1 MTGEPV
7 PHIFDRETLR
17 ARLRD
22 YNVVVFQIA
31 SSLVQSGVLALA
43 AIVLIDILYAERDL
57 PILLLLW
64 LGAFVFAVLAFE
76 RQLYLPLATPRGGVS
91 DVWPLML
98 MGLAQFVSFA
108 CLSPRAN
115 GVAPWELWYFAYTA
129 SAIMG
134 AATIWQA
141 SRFVNLD
148 DYSPE
153 LKSVGETFA
162 AWLKHDL
169 RELIIVVLVSLVLC
183 VVLALQLLPGDAFAW
198 LTVVVALISI
208 FGSAW
213 LVRRDGQRFWVLYA
227 SVYELPG
234 AKVST
239 KASAQAERDH
249 ADQVREVV
257 GP

>member
-1 MTGEPV
+1 MTDEPAA
-7 PHIFDRETLR
+7 HIFDRETLR

-43 AIVLIDILYAERDL
+43 AIVLIDVLYAQRDV

-64 LGAFVFAVLAFE
+64 LAAFVFAVLAFE

-98 MGLAQFVSFA
+98 LGLAQFVSFA

-129 SAIMG
+129 STIMG
-134 AATIWQA
+134 AVTIWQA
-141 SRFVNLD
+141 ARFVTIE

-153 LKSVGETFA
+153 LKPVGESFA
-162 AWLKHDL
+162 AWLRHDL
-169 RELIIVVLVSLVLC
+169 KELVIVVSVSLVLC
-183 VVLALQLLPGDAFAW
+183 VVVALQLLPAATLEW
-198 LTVVVALISI
+198 LTVAVALISI

-227 SVYELPG
+227 SVYPAPG
-234 AKVST
+234 ARAPSSGD
-239 KASAQAERDH
+239 AGS
-249 ADQVREVV
+249 
-257 GP
+257 

>member
-1 MTGEPV
+1 MIDEPGA
-7 PHIFDRETLR
+7 HIFDRETLR

-43 AIVLIDILYAERDL
+43 AIVLIDILYAQRDV

-64 LGAFVFAVLAFE
+64 LAAFVFAVLAFE

-141 SRFVNLD
+141 ARFVTIE

-153 LKSVGETFA
+153 LKPVGESFA
-162 AWLKHDL
+162 AWLRHDL
-169 RELIIVVLVSLVLC
+169 RELVIVVSVSLALC
-183 VVLALQLLPGDAFAW
+183 VVVALQLLPTAALEW
-198 LTVVVALISI
+198 LTVAVALVSI

-227 SVYELPG
+227 SVYPDPG
-234 AKVST
+234 AKAPSSGD
-239 KASAQAERDH
+239 AGS
-249 ADQVREVV
+249 
-257 GP
+257 

>member
-1 MTGEPV
+1 MTDEPV

-43 AIVLIDILYAERDL
+43 AIVLIDILYAQRDVPL
-57 PILLLLW
+57 LLLLW
-64 LGAFVFAVLAFE
+64 LAAFVFAVLAFE

-129 SAIMG
+129 GTIMG
-134 AATIWQA
+134 AVTIWQA
-141 SRFVNLD
+141 ARFVTLD
-148 DYSPE
+148 DYSPD
-153 LKSVGETFA
+153 LRPVGESFA
-162 AWLKHDL
+162 GWLRHDL
-169 RELIIVVLVSLVLC
+169 KELVIVVSVSVVLC
-183 VVLALQLLPGDAFAW
+183 VVLALQLLPAAAFER
-198 LTVVVALISI
+198 LTVAVALISI
-208 FGSAW
+208 VGSAW
-213 LVRRDGQRFWVLYA
+213 LVRRDGQRFWMLYA
-227 SVYELPG
+227 SVYAVPG
-234 AKVST
+234 T
-239 KASAQAERDH
+239 KPPSADAG
-249 ADQVREVV
+249 A
-257 GP
+257 

>member
-1 MTGEPV
+1 MIDEPGA
-7 PHIFDRETLR
+7 HIFDRETLR

-43 AIVLIDILYAERDL
+43 AIVLIDILYAQRDV

-64 LGAFVFAVLAFE
+64 LAAFVFAVLAFE

-141 SRFVNLD
+141 ARFVTIE

-153 LKSVGETFA
+153 LKPVGESFA
-162 AWLKHDL
+162 AWLRHDL
-169 RELIIVVLVSLVLC
+169 KELVIVVSVSLALC
-183 VVLALQLLPGDAFAW
+183 VVVALQLLPTAALEW
-198 LTVVVALISI
+198 LTVAVALISI

-227 SVYELPG
+227 SVYPAPG
-234 AKVST
+234 AKAPSSGD
-239 KASAQAERDH
+239 AGS
-249 ADQVREVV
+249 
-257 GP
+257 

>member
-1 MTGEPV
+1 MTEDPA
-7 PHIFDRETLR
+7 PYIFDKETLR

-43 AIVLIDILYAERDL
+43 AIVLIDILYAERSQT
-57 PILLLLW
+57 ILLLLW
-64 LGAFVFAVLAFE
+64 LASFVFAVLAFE

-129 SAIMG
+129 GTIMG

-141 SRFVNLD
+141 ARFANMD

-153 LKSVGETFA
+153 LRSVGETFA

-169 RELIIVVLVSLVLC
+169 RELIIVVAVSLVLC
-183 VVLALQLLPGDAFAW
+183 VVLALQLLPGGAFEW
-198 LTVVVALISI
+198 LTVVVAVISI
-208 FGSAW
+208 IGSAW
-213 LVRRDGQRFWVLYA
+213 LVRRDGRRFWVLYA
-227 SVYELPG
+227 SVYAMPG
-234 AKVST
+234 V
-239 KASAQAERDH
+239 KAQSA
-249 ADQVREVV
+249 AD
-257 GP
+257 

>member
-1 MTGEPV
+1 MIDEPGA
-7 PHIFDRETLR
+7 HIFDRETLR

-43 AIVLIDILYAERDL
+43 AIVLIDVLYAQRDV

-64 LGAFVFAVLAFE
+64 LAAFVFAVLAFE

-141 SRFVNLD
+141 ARFVTIE

-153 LKSVGETFA
+153 LKPVGESFA
-162 AWLKHDL
+162 AWLRRDL
-169 RELIIVVLVSLVLC
+169 KELVIVVSVSLVLC
-183 VVLALQLLPGDAFAW
+183 VVVALQLLPTAALEW
-198 LTVVVALISI
+198 LTVAVALISI

-227 SVYELPG
+227 SVYPAPG
-234 AKVST
+234 AKVPSSGDAGT
-239 KASAQAERDH
+239 
-249 ADQVREVV
+249 
-257 GP
+257 

>member
-7 PHIFDRETLR
+7 PHIFDQETLR

-43 AIVLIDILYAERDL
+43 AIVLIDILYAQRDL

-64 LGAFVFAVLAFE
+64 LAAFVFAVLAFE

-98 MGLAQFVSFA
+98 MGLAQFMSFA

-129 SAIMG
+129 STIMG

-141 SRFVNLD
+141 ARFVNID

-153 LKSVGETFA
+153 LKSVGKSFA
-162 AWLKHDL
+162 GWLKRDL
-169 RELIIVVLVSLVLC
+169 TELIVVVSVSLVLC
-183 VVLALQLLPGDAFAW
+183 VVLALQLLPGTAFEW
-198 LTVVVALISI
+198 LTVVVALTSI

-213 LVRRDGQRFWVLYA
+213 LVRRDGQRFWALYE
-227 SVYELPG
+227 SVYAMPG
-234 AKVST
+234 S
-239 KASAQAERDH
+239 KAPSAGDA
-249 ADQVREVV
+249 
-257 GP
+257 GS

>member
-1 MTGEPV
+1 MIDEPGA
-7 PHIFDRETLR
+7 HIFDRETLR

-43 AIVLIDILYAERDL
+43 AIVLIDVLYAQRDV

-64 LGAFVFAVLAFE
+64 LAAFVFAVLAFE

-141 SRFVNLD
+141 ARFVTIE

-153 LKSVGETFA
+153 LKPVGESFA
-162 AWLKHDL
+162 AWLRRDL
-169 RELIIVVLVSLVLC
+169 KELVIVVSVSLVLC
-183 VVLALQLLPGDAFAW
+183 VVVALQLLPTAALEW
-198 LTVVVALISI
+198 LTVAVALISI

-227 SVYELPG
+227 SVYSAPG
-234 AKVST
+234 AKVPSSGDAGT
-239 KASAQAERDH
+239 
-249 ADQVREVV
+249 
-257 GP
+257 

>member
-1 MTGEPV
+1 VTDEPV

-43 AIVLIDILYAERDL
+43 AIVLIDILYAQRDVPL
-57 PILLLLW
+57 LLLLW
-64 LGAFVFAVLAFE
+64 LAAFVFAVLAFE

-129 SAIMG
+129 GTIMG
-134 AATIWQA
+134 AVTIWQA
-141 SRFVNLD
+141 ARFVTLD
-148 DYSPE
+148 DYSPD
-153 LKSVGETFA
+153 LRPVGESFA
-162 AWLKHDL
+162 GWLRHDL
-169 RELIIVVLVSLVLC
+169 KELVIVVSVSVVLC
-183 VVLALQLLPGDAFAW
+183 VVLALQLLPAAAFER
-198 LTVVVALISI
+198 LTVAVALISI
-208 FGSAW
+208 VGSAW
-213 LVRRDGQRFWVLYA
+213 LVRRDGQRFWMLYA
-227 SVYELPG
+227 SVYAVPG
-234 AKVST
+234 T
-239 KASAQAERDH
+239 KPPSADAG
-249 ADQVREVV
+249 A
-257 GP
+257 

>member
-1 MTGEPV
+1 MTQ
-7 PHIFDRETLR
+7 HIFDQETLR

-22 YNVVVFQIA
+22 YNVVVYQIA

-43 AIVLIDILYAERDL
+43 AIVLLDILYAQREV

-64 LGAFVFAVLAFE
+64 LAAFVFAVLAFE

-91 DVWPLML
+91 DVWLLML
-98 MGLAQFVSFA
+98 LGLAQFVSFA

-129 SAIMG
+129 SLIMG

-141 SRFVNLD
+141 ARFVTIE

-153 LKSVGETFA
+153 LKPVGESFA
-162 AWLKHDL
+162 AWLRYDL
-169 RELIIVVLVSLVLC
+169 NELIIVVSVSLVLC
-183 VVLALQLLPGDAFAW
+183 VFVALELLPAATLEW

-227 SVYELPG
+227 SVYAMPG
-234 AKVST
+234 G
-239 KASAQAERDH
+239 KAPSSSDA
-249 ADQVREVV
+249 
-257 GP
+257 GS